1 MSEPGGPT
9 DGFQPGTRL
18 GHYELLE
25 ALGSGGM
32 GEVYRARDLVL
43 EREVALKRLP
53 ASVRSDRR
61 RLAHFASEG
70 RAAARLSHPNVMA
83 VYELAESGDETFIV
97 AELLEGRTLRE
108 RLASGPLPWR
118 KAVEYAVQICAGL
131 GAAHER
137 GIIHCDLKPDNVF
150 ITGQDRIKMLDFGLA
165 RLAEDAGLVG
175 LPPTTVT
182 VHSSAA
188 LRGTFGYMAPEQVR
202 GESCDS
208 RADLFA
214 LGAVLYEM
222 LAGAR
227 AFSGKTPAESLG
239 AILKD
244 DPRPLP
250 GNVPTALARIVAR
263 CLEKEPA
270 ARFHSAHDLG
280 LALEAVA
287 GSTGTATDSIF
298 YLPRVSRRHWLIAIM
313 ASLAAAAV
321 AVAYLVGSSK
331 ATDPARSMP
340 VRFSIELPP
349 QTGLAEFTAAPLA
362 LTPDGQGLI
371 VALVDDG
378 GNSMLWRRRFRS
390 ESLEPLKGTEGA
402 TSAFVSPDGQTIA
415 FAAHGKLRR
424 VSVDGGIAHDIV
436 DAQQF
441 IGGCWIDNET
451 IVYAPRFAS
460 GLWQVS
466 AIGGRPRQITVP
478 GGAEDMGHIWPAC
491 LPGGRAVL
499 FTVWGSGNQI
509 DHSDVAYVRLADQTR
524 GTLIRGGYHP
534 RYLERGALL
543 FVRGG
548 ALMSVDFDVEK
559 LQVTGTPQQRLSGL
573 LANVNSQVAF
583 YETSNGPHLVY
594 VQGSYEQPDRR
605 LVWVDRR
612 GRVEPAGAPR
622 KPFSLPRISPD
633 GKRVATY
640 LQDDEVFIW
649 LLELAGGSLARHS
662 RGVDDHSP
670 VWSPDGKRIAFD
682 SSRTGNYELYVASA
696 DAPATETALTRRQR
710 DHFVNAWLPD
720 GRLVFT
726 EHSIRDGMDLWTIDS
741 RDGATAEPLLR
752 TAFNES
758 EPAFSADG
766 RWIAYVSDETRR
778 NEVFVQRF
786 PLRGP
791 RLQASHEGGEEPVW
805 SRSGRELFFRRGP
818 EVLSVRLEGG
828 EDSPRLTQP
837 EVLFAGRYHYN
848 LYPTNTYD
856 VAPDGRFLMVE
867 DAPPV
872 PRKIHVV
879 LSFGAELDPQQPGS
893 R

>member
-1 MSEPGGPT
+1 VTETAGQT
-9 DGFQPGTRL
+9 DALKAGTRL
-18 GHYELLE
+18 GHYEVLG

-70 RAAARLSHPNVMA
+70 RAAAQLSHPGVMA
-83 VYELAESGDETFIV
+83 VYELAEAGDETFIV

-108 RLASGPLPWR
+108 RLATGPLPWR
-118 KAVEYAVQICAGL
+118 KAVEYGVQICAGL

-150 ITGQDRIKMLDFGLA
+150 ITSQDRIKILDFGLA
-165 RLAEDAGLVG
+165 RLAQGAGLVG

-202 GESCDS
+202 GEPCDS
-208 RADLFA
+208 RTDLFA

-227 AFSGKTPAESLG
+227 AFRGNTPAESLG

-244 DPRPLP
+244 EPPQLP
-250 GNVPTALARIVAR
+250 GNVPAVLARIIAR

-280 LALEAVA
+280 LALESAA
-287 GSTGTATDSIF
+287 GATGTTTGSLF
-298 YLPRVSRRHWLIAIM
+298 FLPRVGRRTWLAAIATL
-313 ASLAAAAV
+313 LAAAAV
-321 AVAYLVGSSK
+321 AIAYLVGSST
-331 ATDPARSMP
+331 ATDSAPP
-340 VRFSIELPP
+340 VPVSFSIELPP
-349 QTGLAEFTAAPLA
+349 QFGLAEFTAAPLA
-362 LTPDGQGLI
+362 LTPDGQSLI
-371 VALVDDG
+371 VALVDDKG
-378 GNSMLWRRRFRS
+378 SSRLWRRRFGS
-390 ESLEPLKGTEGA
+390 EAIEPVKGTDGA

-415 FAAHGKLRR
+415 FAAQGKLRR

-441 IGGCWIDNET
+441 FGGCWIDNET

-460 GLWQVS
+460 GLWQVA
-466 AIGGRPRQITVP
+466 AIGGRPQQLTAP
-478 GGAEDMGHIWPAC
+478 GGAEENAHIWPAC

-499 FTVWGSGNQI
+499 YTAWGGGKQI
-509 DHSDVAYVRLADQTR
+509 DKSDIGYVRLADHSG

-534 RYLERGALL
+534 RYLERGSLL

-548 ALMSVDFDVEK
+548 ALMSVDFDVDK
-559 LQVTGTPQQRLSGL
+559 LQVTGTPRQRVSGL
-573 LANVNSQVAF
+573 LANVNSQVSF

-594 VQGSYEQPDRR
+594 VQGDYEQPDRR

-612 GRVEPAGAPR
+612 GRVEPAGALR

-633 GKRVATY
+633 GKRVATW
-640 LQDDEVFIW
+640 LQDDEVAVW
-649 LLELAGGSLARHS
+649 LLDFATDSLARLT
-662 RGVDDHSP
+662 RGMDDHSP

-682 SSRTGNYELYVASA
+682 SSRTGNYEVYLSST
-696 DAPATETALTRRQR
+696 DAPASETALTRRRR

-726 EHSIRDGMDLWTIDS
+726 EHSIRDGMDLWTIGEQ
-741 RDGATAEPLLR
+741 DGATAEPLLR
-752 TAFNES
+752 TVFNES

-778 NEVFVQRF
+778 NEVYVRRF
-786 PLRGP
+786 PLQGP
-791 RLQASHEGGEEPVW
+791 RLQASRDGGDEPVW
-805 SRSGRELFFRRGP
+805 SRSGQELFFRKGP
-818 EVLSVRLEGG
+818 EVLSVRLEGN

-837 EVLFAGRYHYN
+837 EVLFSGRYHYN
-848 LYPTNTYD
+848 LYPTSTYD

-872 PRKIHVV
+872 RRMIHVA
-879 LSFGAELDPQQPGS
+879 LSFGTGFQT

>member
-1 MSEPGGPT
+1 MTEAAGQA
-9 DGFQPGTRL
+9 DALEAGTRL
-18 GHYELLE
+18 GHYEVVGV
-25 ALGSGGM
+25 LGSGGM

-70 RAAARLSHPNVMA
+70 RAAAKLSHPNVMA

-108 RLASGPLPWR
+108 CLAAGPLPWR
-118 KAVEYAVQICAGL
+118 KAVEYAIQICAGL

-137 GIIHCDLKPDNVF
+137 GIIHCDLKPENVF
-150 ITGQDRIKMLDFGLA
+150 ITGQDRIKILDFGLA
-165 RLAEDAGLVG
+165 RLAEGAGLVG

-202 GESCDS
+202 GVPCDS

-222 LAGAR
+222 LAGTR
-227 AFSGKTPAESLG
+227 AFGGNTPAESLG

-244 DPRPLP
+244 EPPPLP
-250 GNVPTALARIVAR
+250 ASVPSVLARVVAR

-270 ARFHSAHDLG
+270 ARFRSAHDLG
-280 LALEAVA
+280 LALESVA
-287 GSTGTATDSIF
+287 GATGTATGSLF
-298 YLPRVSRRHWLIAIM
+298 FLPRVGRRTWLAAIA
-313 ASLAAAAV
+313 ASVAAAAV
-321 AVAYLVGSSK
+321 AVAYLVGSST
-331 ATDPARSMP
+331 ASGP
-340 VRFSIELPP
+340 VRPVPVSFSIELPP
-349 QTGLAEFTAAPLA
+349 RTGLAEFTAAPLA
-362 LTPDGQGLI
+362 LTPDGQNLI
-371 VALVDDG
+371 VALADDKG
-378 GNSMLWRRRFRS
+378 SSRLWRRRFDS
-390 ESLEPLKGTEGA
+390 EVMEPVKGTEGA
-402 TSAFVSPDGQTIA
+402 TSAFVSPDGQTVA
-415 FAAHGKLRR
+415 FAAQGKLRR
-424 VSVDGGIAHDIV
+424 VSVEGGIAHDIV

-441 IGGCWIDNET
+441 FGGCWVDNET

-460 GLWQVS
+460 GLWQVA
-466 AIGGRPRQITVP
+466 AIGGRPRQITATS
-478 GGAEDMGHIWPAC
+478 GTEGNAHIWPAC
-491 LPGGRAVL
+491 LAGRRTVL
-499 FTVWGSGNQI
+499 FTVWGSGKQI
-509 DHSDVAYVRLADQTR
+509 DHSDIAYVRLADQSR

-534 RYLERGALL
+534 RYLERDALL

-548 ALMSVDFDVEK
+548 TLMSVGFDAET
-559 LQVTGTPQQRLSGL
+559 LRVTGTPRQRVSGL

-594 VQGSYEQPDRR
+594 VQGSYEQPNRR

-612 GRVEPAGAPR
+612 GRVEPASALR

-633 GKRVATY
+633 GTRVATW
-640 LQDDEVFIW
+640 LQDDEVSVW
-649 LLELAGGSLARHS
+649 LLDLAGDSLARFS
-662 RGVDDHSP
+662 LGLDDHSP

-682 SSRTGNYELYVASA
+682 SSRTGNYEIYLSST
-696 DAPATETALTRRQR
+696 DAPATETALTRRRR

-741 RDGATAEPLLR
+741 RDGAAAEPLLR

-778 NEVFVQRF
+778 NEVYVRQF
-786 PLRGP
+786 PLRGQ
-791 RLQASHEGGEEPVW
+791 RLQASREGGEE
-805 SRSGRELFFRRGP
+805 
-818 EVLSVRLEGG
+818 
-828 EDSPRLTQP
+828 
-837 EVLFAGRYHYN
+837 
-848 LYPTNTYD
+848 
-856 VAPDGRFLMVE
+856 
-867 DAPPV
+867 
-872 PRKIHVV
+872 
-879 LSFGAELDPQQPGS
+879 
-893 R
+893 

>member
-1 MSEPGGPT
+1 MTEGAGQADTLTS
-9 DGFQPGTRL
+9 GTRL
-18 GHYELLE
+18 GHYEVLG

-70 RAAARLSHPNVMA
+70 RAAAQLSHPNVMA

-108 RLASGPLPWR
+108 RLAAGPLPWR
-118 KAVEYAVQICAGL
+118 KAVEYAIQICAGL

-137 GIIHCDLKPDNVF
+137 GIIHCDLKPDNIF
-150 ITGQDRIKMLDFGLA
+150 ITSQDRVKILDFGLA
-165 RLAEDAGLVG
+165 RLAEGAGLVG
-175 LPPTTVT
+175 LPPTTVSL
-182 VHSSAA
+182 HSSAA

-202 GESCDS
+202 GEPCDS
-208 RADLFA
+208 RSDLFA
-214 LGAVLYEM
+214 LGTVLYEM

-227 AFSGKTPAESLG
+227 AFGGNTPAESLG

-250 GNVPTALARIVAR
+250 GNVPSVLARVVAR

-270 ARFHSAHDLG
+270 ARFRSAHDLG
-280 LALEAVA
+280 LVLDSVSGA
-287 GSTGTATDSIF
+287 TGTAAGSLF
-298 YLPRVSRRHWLIAIM
+298 ALPRVSRRTLLAAIA
-313 ASLAAAAV
+313 ASLAAGTV
-321 AVAYLVGSSK
+321 AVAYLVGSST
-331 ATDPARSMP
+331 ANDPGRPVP

-362 LTPDGQGLI
+362 LTPDGRSLI
-371 VALVDDG
+371 VALVDDKG
-378 GNSMLWRRRFRS
+378 SSRLWRRRLDS
-390 ESLEPLKGTEGA
+390 EAVEPIKGTEGA
-402 TSAFVSPDGQTIA
+402 TSAFVSPDGQTVA

-424 VSVDGGIAHDIV
+424 VGVGGGIAQDIA

-441 IGGCWIDNET
+441 FGGCWVDNET
-451 IVYAPRFAS
+451 IVYSPRFAS
-460 GLWQVS
+460 GLWQIAVT
-466 AIGGRPRQITVP
+466 GGRPRQITAP
-478 GGAEDMGHIWPAC
+478 GGADDNAHIWPAC
-491 LPGGRAVL
+491 LPDPRIVL
-499 FTVWGSGNQI
+499 FTAWGGGKEF
-509 DHSDVAYVRLADQTR
+509 DHSDIGYVRLSDQSR

-534 RYLERGALL
+534 RYLERDRLL

-548 ALMSVDFDVEK
+548 ALMSVGFDAAT
-559 LQVTGTPQQRLSGL
+559 LRVTGTPQQRASGL

-594 VQGSYEQPDRR
+594 VQGSYEQPERR
-605 LVWVDRR
+605 LVWVDRG
-612 GRVEPAGAPR
+612 GRVKPASALR

-633 GKRVATY
+633 GTRVATW
-640 LQDDEVFIW
+640 LQDDQVAVW
-649 LLELAGGSLARHS
+649 LLELAGDNLARFS
-662 RGVDDHSP
+662 LGLDDHSP
-670 VWSPDGKRIAFD
+670 VWSPDGSRIAFD
-682 SSRTGNYELYVASA
+682 SSRTGNYEIYTSSA
-696 DAPATETALTRRQR
+696 DALASETALTQRRR

-726 EHSIRDGMDLWTIDS
+726 EHSIRDGLDLWTIEA
-741 RDGATAEPLLR
+741 REGAAAEPLLR

-778 NEVFVQRF
+778 DEVYVRRF
-786 PLRGP
+786 PLQGP
-791 RLQASHEGGEEPVW
+791 RLQASREGGEEPVW
-805 SRSGRELFFRRGP
+805 SRSGHELYFRRGH
-818 EVLSVRLEGG
+818 EVLAVRLEGS
-828 EDSPRLTQP
+828 EDSRRLTEP

-848 LYPTNTYD
+848 LYPTSTYD

-867 DAPPV
+867 DSPPV
-872 PRKIHVV
+872 RRSIHVA
-879 LSFGAELDPQQPGS
+879 LSFATEADTQ
-893 R
+893 

>member
-1 MSEPGGPT
+1 MTEAAGQADALKT
-9 DGFQPGTRL
+9 GTLL
-18 GHYELLE
+18 GHYEVLG

-70 RAAARLSHPNVMA
+70 RAAAKLSHPNVMA

-108 RLASGPLPWR
+108 RLATGPLPWR
-118 KAVEYAVQICAGL
+118 KAVAYAVQICAGL

-137 GIIHCDLKPDNVF
+137 GIIHCDLKPENIF
-150 ITGQDRIKMLDFGLA
+150 IASQDRIKILDFGLA
-165 RLAEDAGLVG
+165 RLAEDAGLLG
-175 LPPTTVT
+175 LPPTTVS

-202 GESCDS
+202 GETCDS

-214 LGAVLYEM
+214 LGVVLYEM

-227 AFSGKTPAESLG
+227 AFSGNTPAESLG

-250 GNVPTALARIVAR
+250 GNVPSVLARIVAR

-270 ARFHSAHDLG
+270 ARFRSAHDLG
-280 LALEAVA
+280 LALESVGGA
-287 GSTGTATDSIF
+287 TGTATGSLF
-298 YLPRVSRRHWLIAIM
+298 ALPRVGRRTWLVAIS
-313 ASLAAAAV
+313 ATLAV
-321 AVAYLVGSSK
+321 ATVGLAYLLGSST
-331 ATDPARSMP
+331 ATDSGRPAA

-349 QTGLAEFTAAPLA
+349 QTGLVEFTAAPLA
-362 LTPDGQGLI
+362 LTPDGQSLI
-371 VALVDDG
+371 VALADEKG
-378 GNSMLWRRRFRS
+378 GSRLWQRRLGS
-390 ESLEPLKGTEGA
+390 EAMEPIKGTEGA

-415 FAAHGKLRR
+415 FAAQGKLRR
-424 VSVDGGIAHDIV
+424 VGIEGGIAQDIV

-441 IGGCWIDNET
+441 FGGCWIDNES
-451 IVYAPRFAS
+451 IVYSPRFAS
-460 GLWQVS
+460 GLWQMAVT
-466 AIGGRPRQITVP
+466 GGRPRQITTP
-478 GGAEDMGHIWPAC
+478 GGAEDNAHIWPAC
-491 LPGGRAVL
+491 LPERRTVL
-499 FTVWGSGNQI
+499 FTAWGGGKEF
-509 DHSDVAYVRLADQTR
+509 DHSDIGYVRLADQSR
-524 GTLIRGGYHP
+524 GTLVRGGYHP
-534 RYLERGALL
+534 RYLERDTLL

-548 ALMSVDFDVEK
+548 ALMSVGFDAESIR
-559 LQVTGTPQQRLSGL
+559 VTGTPRQRVSGL

-583 YETSNGPHLVY
+583 FETSNGPHLVY
-594 VQGSYEQPDRR
+594 VQGSYEQPERR
-605 LVWVDRR
+605 LVWVDR
-612 GRVEPAGAPR
+612 GGHVLPASALR

-633 GKRVATY
+633 GRRVATW
-640 LQDDEVFIW
+640 LQDDQVAVW
-649 LLELAGGSLARHS
+649 LLELAGDNLARLS
-662 RGVDDHSP
+662 RGLDDHSP

-682 SSRTGNYELYVASA
+682 SSRTGNYEIYLAST
-696 DAPATETALTRRQR
+696 DALVSETALTRRRR

-726 EHSIRDGMDLWTIDS
+726 EHSIREGFDLWTIDA
-741 RDGATAEPLLR
+741 RDGAAAEPLLR

-766 RWIAYVSDETRR
+766 RWIAYVGDETRR
-778 NEVFVQRF
+778 NEVFVRRF
-786 PLRGP
+786 PLQGP
-791 RLQASHEGGEEPVW
+791 RLQASREGGEEPVW
-805 SRSGRELFFRRGP
+805 SRSGHELYFRRGP
-818 EVLSVRLEGG
+818 EVFSVRLEGS
-828 EDSPRLTQP
+828 EDSPRLTEP

-848 LYPTNTYD
+848 LYPTSTYD

-867 DAPPV
+867 EPPPV
-872 PRKIHVV
+872 RRTVHVV
-879 LSFGAELDPQQPGS
+879 LSFGSELDAQ
-893 R
+893 

>member
-1 MSEPGGPT
+1 VTEGPGHA
-9 DGFQPGTRL
+9 DALKAGTRL
-18 GHYELLE
+18 GHYELLG

-61 RLAHFASEG
+61 RLEHFASEG

-83 VYELAESGDETFIV
+83 VYELAESGDEIFIV

-108 RLASGPLPWR
+108 RLATGALPWR

-137 GIIHCDLKPDNVF
+137 GIIHCDLKPDNLF
-150 ITGQDRIKMLDFGLA
+150 ITRQDRIKILDFGLA
-165 RLAEDAGLVG
+165 RLAEGAGLVG
-175 LPPTTVT
+175 LPPTTVS

-202 GESCDS
+202 GEPCDS
-208 RADLFA
+208 RTDLFA

-227 AFSGKTPAESLG
+227 AFSGNTPAESLG

-244 DPRPLP
+244 DPRPLS
-250 GNVPTALARIVAR
+250 GNVPSVLAQIVAR

-280 LALEAVA
+280 LALDSVGGAA
-287 GSTGTATDSIF
+287 GTATGGLF
-298 YLPRVSRRHWLIAIM
+298 ALPRVGRRTWLVAIA
-313 ASLAAAAV
+313 ATLAATTV
-321 AVAYLVGSSK
+321 ALAYLLGSST
-331 ATDPARSMP
+331 ASDSGLPAA

-349 QTGLAEFTAAPLA
+349 QTGLVEFTAAPLA
-362 LTPDGQGLI
+362 LTPDGQSLI
-371 VALVDDG
+371 VALADEKG
-378 GNSMLWRRRFRS
+378 GSRLWRRRFGS
-390 ESLEPLKGTEGA
+390 EATEPIKGTEGA
-402 TSAFVSPDGQTIA
+402 TSAFVSPDGQTVA
-415 FAAHGKLRR
+415 FAAQGKLRR
-424 VSVDGGIAHDIV
+424 VGIDGGIAQDV
-436 DAQQF
+436 ADAQQF
-441 IGGCWIDNET
+441 FGGCWVDNET

-460 GLWQVS
+460 GLWQIS
-466 AIGGRPRQITVP
+466 ATGGRPRQITSSS
-478 GGAEDMGHIWPAC
+478 GAKDGAHIWPVC
-491 LPGGRAVL
+491 LPEGRTIL
-499 FTVWGSGNQI
+499 FTSWGGGKQI
-509 DHSDVAYVRLADQTR
+509 DHSDIGYVHLADQSR

-534 RYLERGALL
+534 RYLERDTLL

-548 ALMSVDFDVEK
+548 ALMSVGFDAESNR
-559 LQVTGTPQQRLSGL
+559 VTGTPQQRISGL

-612 GRVEPAGAPR
+612 GRVEPASALR

-633 GKRVATY
+633 GKRVATW
-640 LQDDEVFIW
+640 LQDDEVAVW
-649 LLELAGGSLARHS
+649 LLDLAGDSLARLS
-662 RGVDDHSP
+662 RGLDDHSP
-670 VWSPDGKRIAFD
+670 VWSPDGNHIAFD
-682 SSRTGNYELYVASA
+682 SSRTGNYEIYVSSI
-696 DAPATETALTRRQR
+696 DVPATETALTRRRR

-726 EHSIRDGMDLWTIDS
+726 EHSIRDGFDLWTIDAQG
-741 RDGATAEPLLR
+741 GAAAEPLLR

-758 EPAFSADG
+758 EPAFSPDG
-766 RWIAYVSDETRR
+766 RWIAYVADETRR
-778 NEVFVQRF
+778 NEVYVRRF
-786 PLRGP
+786 PLQGP
-791 RLQASHEGGEEPVW
+791 RLLASREGGAEPVW
-805 SRSGRELFFRRGP
+805 SRSGHELYFRRGP

-828 EDSPRLTQP
+828 EDSPRLSEP

-856 VAPDGRFLMVE
+856 VAADGRFLMVE

-872 PRKIHVV
+872 RRTVHVV
-879 LSFGAELDPQQPGS
+879 LSFGTEFDAK
-893 R
+893 

>member
-1 MSEPGGPT
+1 VTEA
-9 DGFQPGTRL
+9 DGQADALKSGTRL
-18 GHYELLE
+18 GHYEVVG

-83 VYELAESGDETFIV
+83 VYELAEAGDETFIV

-108 RLASGPLPWR
+108 RLATGPLPWR
-118 KAVEYAVQICAGL
+118 KAVDYAIQICAGL

-137 GIIHCDLKPDNVF
+137 GIMHCDLKPENVF
-150 ITGQDRIKMLDFGLA
+150 ITGQDRIKILDFGLA
-165 RLAEDAGLVG
+165 KLAEDAGLVG

-182 VHSSAA
+182 VHSSVG

-202 GESCDS
+202 GMHGDS

-222 LAGAR
+222 LAGVR
-227 AFSGKTPAESLG
+227 AFSGNTPAESLG

-244 DPRPLP
+244 EPPPLP
-250 GNVPTALARIVAR
+250 ANVPSVLARIVAR

-270 ARFHSAHDLG
+270 ARFSSAHDLG
-280 LALEAVA
+280 LALESVVGA
-287 GSTGTATDSIF
+287 TGAATDSLF
-298 YLPRVSRRHWLIAIM
+298 FLPRVGRRTWIAAIA
-313 ASLAAAAV
+313 ASGAAAAV
-321 AVAYLVGSSK
+321 AIAYLLGSST
-331 ATDPARSMP
+331 ASAPARP
-340 VRFSIELPP
+340 VPVSFSIELPP

-371 VALVDDG
+371 AALVDEQ
-378 GNSMLWRRRFRS
+378 GNSRLWRRRFGS
-390 ESLEPLKGTEGA
+390 EAMEPVKGTEGA

-415 FAAHGKLRR
+415 FAGQGKLRR
-424 VSVDGGIAHDIV
+424 VSIDGGIAHDIV

-441 IGGCWIDNET
+441 FGGCWIDNET

-460 GLWQVS
+460 GLWQI
-466 AIGGRPRQITVP
+466 AALGGRPQQVTVP
-478 GGAEDMGHIWPAC
+478 DGADETAHIWPAC
-491 LPGGRAVL
+491 LPERRTVL
-499 FTVWGSGNQI
+499 FTAWGNGKQI
-509 DHSDVAYVRLADQTR
+509 DHSDVAYVRLEDRSR
-524 GTLIRGGYHP
+524 GTLVRGGYHP
-534 RYLERGALL
+534 RYLERDTLL

-548 ALMSVDFDVEK
+548 ALMSIGFDPET
-559 LQVTGTPQQRLSGL
+559 LQVTGTPRQRVGGL

-594 VQGSYEQPDRR
+594 VQGNYEQPDRR

-612 GRVEPAGAPR
+612 GRVEPASALR

-633 GKRVATY
+633 GRRIATW
-640 LQDDEVFIW
+640 LQDDQVAVW
-649 LLELAGGSLARHS
+649 MLDLAGDSLERLS
-662 RGVDDHSP
+662 LGRDDHSP
-670 VWSPDGKRIAFD
+670 VWSPDGERVAFD
-682 SSRTGNYELYVASA
+682 SSRTGNYEIYLSSI

-726 EHSIRDGMDLWTIDS
+726 EHSIRDGLDLWAIDAQ
-741 RDGATAEPLLR
+741 DGTAAEPLLQ

-766 RWIAYVSDETRR
+766 KWMAYVSDETRR
-778 NEVFVQRF
+778 NEVYVRRF
-786 PLRGP
+786 PLRGQ
-791 RLQASHEGGEEPVW
+791 RLQASRDGGEEPVW
-805 SRSGRELFFRRGP
+805 SRSGQELYFRKGP
-818 EVLSVRLEGG
+818 AVLSVRLEGG
-828 EDSPRLTQP
+828 EDNPRLTEP
-837 EVLFAGRYHYN
+837 ELLFSGRYHFN

-867 DAPPV
+867 DSPPV
-872 PRKIHVV
+872 QRRIHVA
-879 LSFGAELDPQQPGS
+879 LSFGAEPDA

>member
-1 MSEPGGPT
+1 MT
-9 DGFQPGTRL
+9 DAAGQADALKTGTRL
-18 GHYELLE
+18 GHYELLG

-43 EREVALKRLP
+43 DREVALKRLP
-53 ASVRSDRR
+53 ASVHSDRR

-108 RLASGPLPWR
+108 RLAPGPLPWR

-137 GIIHCDLKPDNVF
+137 GIIHCDLKPENIF
-150 ITGQDRIKMLDFGLA
+150 ITSQDRIKILDFGLA

-182 VHSSAA
+182 MHSSAA

-202 GESCDS
+202 GEPCDA
-208 RADLFA
+208 RTDLFA

-239 AILKD
+239 AILKE

-250 GNVPTALARIVAR
+250 GNAPSVLARIVAR

-270 ARFHSAHDLG
+270 ARFRSAHDLG
-280 LALEAVA
+280 LALESVGGA
-287 GSTGTATDSIF
+287 TGTETGSLFA
-298 YLPRVSRRHWLIAIM
+298 LPRVGRRTWLVAIS
-313 ASLAAAAV
+313 AALAAATV
-321 AVAYLVGSSK
+321 GLAYLLGSS
-331 ATDPARSMP
+331 TGSVPARYEP

-349 QTGLAEFTAAPLA
+349 QSGLVEFAAAPLA
-362 LTPDGQGLI
+362 LTPDGQMLI
-371 VALVDDG
+371 IALADG
-378 GNSMLWRRRFRS
+378 KGSSRLWRRRFGS
-390 ESLEPLKGTEGA
+390 EMMEAINGTDGA
-402 TSAFVSPDGQTIA
+402 TSAFVSPDGQTVA
-415 FAAHGKLRR
+415 FAAQGKLRR
-424 VSVDGGIAHDIV
+424 VGVEGGVAQDIV

-441 IGGCWIDNET
+441 FGGCWIDNET
-451 IVYAPRFAS
+451 IVYAPRFAG
-460 GLWQVS
+460 GLWQI
-466 AIGGRPRQITVP
+466 AANGGRPRQLTAP
-478 GGAEDMGHIWPAC
+478 GGFDDSAHIWPAC
-491 LPGGRAVL
+491 LPGRRTVL
-499 FTVWGSGNQI
+499 FTVRGGGKEA
-509 DHSDVAYVRLADQTR
+509 DHSDVAYVRLADQSR

-534 RYLERGALL
+534 RYLEHDQLL

-548 ALMSVDFDVEK
+548 TLLSVGFDPAT
-559 LQVTGTPQQRLSGL
+559 LQVTGAPRKRVGGL
-573 LANVNSQVAF
+573 LANVNSVAAF

-594 VQGSYEQPDRR
+594 VQGSYAQPQRR

-612 GRVEPAGAPR
+612 GRVESASALR

-633 GKRVATY
+633 GTRVATW
-640 LQDDEVFIW
+640 LQDAEVVVW
-649 LLELAGGSLARHS
+649 LIELAGDSLRRLS
-662 RGVDDHSP
+662 GGLDDHSP
-670 VWSPDGKRIAFD
+670 VWSPDGKRVAFD
-682 SSRTGNYELYVASA
+682 SSRTGNYEIYLSSA
-696 DAPATETALTRRQR
+696 DAVAAETVLTRRRR

-726 EHSIRDGMDLWTIDS
+726 EHSIRDGFDLWTIDA
-741 RDGATAEPLLR
+741 RDGAAAEPLLR

-778 NEVFVQRF
+778 NEVFVRRF
-786 PLRGP
+786 PLQGP
-791 RLQASHEGGEEPVW
+791 RLQASLEGGEEPVW
-805 SRSGRELFFRRGP
+805 SRSGQELYFRRGP
-818 EVLSVRLEGG
+818 EVLAVRLEGSEG
-828 EDSPRLTQP
+828 SPRLTEP
-837 EVLFAGRYHYN
+837 EVLFAGRFHYN
-848 LYPTNTYD
+848 QYPTNTYD

-867 DAPPV
+867 EPP
-872 PRKIHVV
+872 PIERTIHVV
-879 LSFGAELDPQQPGS
+879 LSFGTEIDS